1 MVLPNKM
8 EELSRRKEVVM
19 KSSRNFLF
27 AMLVLFVLFCLLQI
41 NLPKKFVWS
50 PTFSHVDKQPLGCF
64 VFDSVLTQ
72 SLPNGYH
79 VTKKTFFQLDQ
90 EHAKEKISVLMVVNQ
105 QDLKQLDVKYLCNI
119 ARRGGKVMVVA
130 SSSFDDGRNADT
142 VVGDTVGGG
151 KMEEVSVSDDSHEN
165 PFVDEL
171 ERTFKVK
178 IEDGMYFSLRGI
190 LSGLRAH
197 DNDMYDTIYWNNRET
212 MYAVQPYRMFYNMVG
227 GTLFV
232 DSVPKVKRLAY
243 TLSTAGYDYKYDSL
257 YVGDFTRF
265 DTIVDKK
272 ERIER
277 IDTFAIKKV
286 PAAVSV
292 PYGKGE
298 VIFVSSPLLFT
309 NYGMLEGNTF
319 VYIFR
324 LMSYLA
330 DLPVY
335 RTEAYVKTDA
345 MLVAEQ
351 SPFREF
357 IKRPPLR
364 WALYL
369 ALLGVVLFMIF
380 TARRRQR
387 VIPIMSKP
395 ANRSLEFIQLIGTLY
410 YQRKDHVD
418 LVRKKFKLFAEELR
432 KTAGVDI
439 SDVNTDDREYLLLA
453 EKTGMN
459 CDRLKKVIRQ
469 IRLVLHSEDNI
480 SVEEMRS
487 LIDAMDTIVRHAKNG

>member
-1 MVLPNKM
+1 
-8 EELSRRKEVVM
+8 M

-27 AMLVLFVLFCLLQI
+27 AMLVLFVQFCLLQV

-50 PTFSHVDKQPLGCF
+50 PTFSHVDKQPFGCF

-90 EHAKEKISVLMVVNQ
+90 EHAKEKISVLMVVDQ
-105 QDLKQLDVKYLCNI
+105 QNLKQLDVKYLCNI

-142 VVGDTVGGG
+142 VV
-151 KMEEVSVSDDSHEN
+151 
-165 PFVDEL
+165 VDEL
-171 ERTFKVK
+171 ERTFKVR
-178 IEDGMYFSLRGI
+178 IEDGTYFSLRGI
-190 LSGLRAH
+190 LAGLKAH
-197 DNDMYDTIYWNNRET
+197 DNDMYDTICWNNRET
-212 MYAVQPYRMFYNMVG
+212 MYAAQSYRMFYNMVG

-243 TLSTAGYDYKYDSL
+243 TLSTAGYDYKHDSL
-257 YVGDFTRF
+257 YVGDFTGF
-265 DTIVDKK
+265 DTIVDEK

-277 IDTFAIKKV
+277 IDTFAIKKIPV
-286 PAAVSV
+286 AVSV

-387 VIPIMSKP
+387 VIPIISKP

-459 CDRLKKVIRQ
+459 SDRLKKVIRQ
-469 IRLVLHSEDNI
+469 IRLVLHSEGNI

>member
-1 MVLPNKM
+1 MVLQNKM

-27 AMLVLFVLFCLLQI
+27 AMLVLFVLFCLLQV

-90 EHAKEKISVLMVVNQ
+90 EHAKEKISVLMVVDQ

-142 VVGDTVGGG
+142 VV
-151 KMEEVSVSDDSHEN
+151 
-165 PFVDEL
+165 VDEL

-178 IEDGMYFSLRGI
+178 IEDGIYFSLRGI
-190 LSGLRAH
+190 LSGLKAH

-212 MYAVQPYRMFYNMVG
+212 MYAAQPYRMFYNMVG

-286 PAAVSV
+286 PTAVSV

-439 SDVNTDDREYLLLA
+439 SDVNTDDREYQLLA

-469 IRLVLHSEDNI
+469 IRLVLHSEGNI

>member
-1 MVLPNKM
+1 MVLQNKM
-8 EELSRRKEVVM
+8 EEVSRRKEVVM

-27 AMLVLFVLFCLLQI
+27 VMLVLFVLFCLLQV

-64 VFDSVLTQ
+64 VFDSILTQ

-142 VVGDTVGGG
+142 VV
-151 KMEEVSVSDDSHEN
+151 
-165 PFVDEL
+165 VDEL

-190 LSGLRAH
+190 LNGLRAH

-212 MYAVQPYRMFYNMVG
+212 MYAAQSYRMFYNMVG

-309 NYGMLEGNTF
+309 NYGMLEGNTS

-439 SDVNTDDREYLLLA
+439 SDVNTDDSEYLLLA

-459 CDRLKKVIRQ
+459 SDRLKKVIRQ
-469 IRLVLHSEDNI
+469 IRLVLHSEGNI

>member
-1 MVLPNKM
+1 MVLQNKM
-8 EELSRRKEVVM
+8 EEISRRKEVVM

-27 AMLVLFVLFCLLQI
+27 AMLVLFVLFCLLQV

-50 PTFSHVDKQPLGCF
+50 PTFSHVDKQPLGSF

-130 SSSFDDGRNADT
+130 SGSFDDGRNADT
-142 VVGDTVGGG
+142 VV
-151 KMEEVSVSDDSHEN
+151 
-165 PFVDEL
+165 VDEL
-171 ERTFKVK
+171 ERTFKVR
-178 IEDGMYFSLRGI
+178 IEDGRYFSLRGI

-212 MYAVQPYRMFYNMVG
+212 MYAAQSYRMFYNMVG

-277 IDTFAIKKV
+277 IDTFAIKKI

-439 SDVNTDDREYLLLA
+439 SEVNTDDSEYLLLA

-469 IRLVLHSEDNI
+469 IRLVLHSEGNI

>member
-1 MVLPNKM
+1 
-8 EELSRRKEVVM
+8 M

-27 AMLVLFVLFCLLQI
+27 AMLVLFVLFCLLQV

-50 PTFSHVDKQPLGCF
+50 PTFSHVDKQPFGCF

-90 EHAKEKISVLMVVNQ
+90 EHAKEKISVLMVVDQHN
-105 QDLKQLDVKYLCNI
+105 LKQLDVKYLCNI

-130 SSSFDDGRNADT
+130 SSSLDDGRNADT
-142 VVGDTVGGG
+142 VV
-151 KMEEVSVSDDSHEN
+151 
-165 PFVDEL
+165 VDEL
-171 ERTFKVK
+171 ERTFKVR

-190 LSGLRAH
+190 LAGLKAH

-212 MYAVQPYRMFYNMVG
+212 MYAAQSYRMFYNMVG

-243 TLSTAGYDYKYDSL
+243 TLSTAGYDYKLDSL
-257 YVGDFTRF
+257 YVGDFTGF
-265 DTIVDKK
+265 DTIVDEK

-286 PAAVSV
+286 PTAVSV

-309 NYGMLEGNTF
+309 NYGMLEGNTS

-459 CDRLKKVIRQ
+459 SDRLKKVIRQ
-469 IRLVLHSEDNI
+469 IRLVLHSEGNI

>member
-1 MVLPNKM
+1 
-8 EELSRRKEVVM
+8 M

-27 AMLVLFVLFCLLQI
+27 AMLVLFVLFCLLQV

-50 PTFSHVDKQPLGCF
+50 PTFSHVDKQPFGCF

-90 EHAKEKISVLMVVNQ
+90 EHAKEKISVLMVVDQ
-105 QDLKQLDVKYLCNI
+105 QNLKQLDVKYLCNI

-142 VVGDTVGGG
+142 VV
-151 KMEEVSVSDDSHEN
+151 
-165 PFVDEL
+165 VDEL
-171 ERTFKVK
+171 ERTFNVR
-178 IEDGMYFSLRGI
+178 IEDGTYFSLRGI
-190 LSGLRAH
+190 LAGLKAH

-212 MYAVQPYRMFYNMVG
+212 MYAAQSYRMFYNMVG

-243 TLSTAGYDYKYDSL
+243 TLSTAGYDYKLDSL
-257 YVGDFTRF
+257 YVGDFTSF
-265 DTIVDKK
+265 DTIVDEK

-277 IDTFAIKKV
+277 IDTFAIKKIPV
-286 PAAVSV
+286 AVSV

-459 CDRLKKVIRQ
+459 SDRLKKVIRQ
-469 IRLVLHSEDNI
+469 IRLVLHSEGNI

>member
-1 MVLPNKM
+1 
-8 EELSRRKEVVM
+8 
-19 KSSRNFLF
+19 
-27 AMLVLFVLFCLLQI
+27 MLVLFVLFCLLQV

-142 VVGDTVGGG
+142 VV
-151 KMEEVSVSDDSHEN
+151 
-165 PFVDEL
+165 VDEL

-178 IEDGMYFSLRGI
+178 IEDGMFFSLRGI
-190 LSGLRAH
+190 LAGLKAH

-212 MYAVQPYRMFYNMVG
+212 MYAAQSYRMFYNMVG

-277 IDTFAIKKV
+277 IDTFTIKKI
-286 PAAVSV
+286 PTAVSV

-459 CDRLKKVIRQ
+459 SDRLKKVIRQ
-469 IRLVLHSEDNI
+469 IRLVLHSEGNI

>member
-1 MVLPNKM
+1 
-8 EELSRRKEVVM
+8 M

-27 AMLVLFVLFCLLQI
+27 AMLVLFVLFCLLQV

-50 PTFSHVDKQPLGCF
+50 PTFSHVDKQPFGCF

-90 EHAKEKISVLMVVNQ
+90 EHAKEKISVLMVVDQ

-142 VVGDTVGGG
+142 VV
-151 KMEEVSVSDDSHEN
+151 
-165 PFVDEL
+165 VDEL
-171 ERTFKVK
+171 ERTFKVR
-178 IEDGMYFSLRGI
+178 IEDGLYFSLRGI
-190 LSGLRAH
+190 LSGLKAH

-212 MYAVQPYRMFYNMVG
+212 MYAAQSYRMFYNMVG

-243 TLSTAGYDYKYDSL
+243 TLSTAGYDYKHDSL

-265 DTIVDKK
+265 DTIVDEK

-286 PAAVSV
+286 PTAVSV

-309 NYGMLEGNTF
+309 NYGMLEGNTS

-387 VIPIMSKP
+387 VIPIISKP

-439 SDVNTDDREYLLLA
+439 SDVNTDDREYQLLA

-459 CDRLKKVIRQ
+459 NDRLKKVIRQ
-469 IRLVLHSEDNI
+469 IRLVLHSEGNI

>member
-1 MVLPNKM
+1 
-8 EELSRRKEVVM
+8 M

-27 AMLVLFVLFCLLQI
+27 AMLVLFVLFCLLQV

-50 PTFSHVDKQPLGCF
+50 PTFSHVDKQPFGCF

-90 EHAKEKISVLMVVNQ
+90 EHAKEKISVLMVVDQHN
-105 QDLKQLDVKYLCNI
+105 LKQLDVKYLCNI

-142 VVGDTVGGG
+142 VV
-151 KMEEVSVSDDSHEN
+151 
-165 PFVDEL
+165 VDEL
-171 ERTFKVK
+171 ERTFKVR
-178 IEDGMYFSLRGI
+178 IEDGTYFSLRGI
-190 LSGLRAH
+190 LSGLKAH

-212 MYAVQPYRMFYNMVG
+212 MYAAQSYRMFYNMVG

-243 TLSTAGYDYKYDSL
+243 TLSTAGYDYKLDSL
-257 YVGDFTRF
+257 YVGDFTGF
-265 DTIVDKK
+265 DTIVDEK

-286 PAAVSV
+286 PTAVSV

-309 NYGMLEGNTF
+309 NYGMLEGNTS

-459 CDRLKKVIRQ
+459 SDRLKKVIRQ
-469 IRLVLHSEDNI
+469 IRLVLHSEGNI

>member
-1 MVLPNKM
+1 MVLQNKM
-8 EELSRRKEVVM
+8 EEASRRKEVVM

-27 AMLVLFVLFCLLQI
+27 AMLVLFVLFCLLQV

-142 VVGDTVGGG
+142 VV
-151 KMEEVSVSDDSHEN
+151 
-165 PFVDEL
+165 VDEL

-190 LSGLRAH
+190 LNGLRAH

-212 MYAVQPYRMFYNMVG
+212 MYAAQSYRMFYNMVG

-232 DSVPKVKRLAY
+232 DSVPKVKKLAY

-309 NYGMLEGNTF
+309 NYGMLEGNTS

-439 SDVNTDDREYLLLA
+439 SDVNTDDSEYLLLA

-469 IRLVLHSEDNI
+469 IRLVLHSEGNI

>member
-1 MVLPNKM
+1 
-8 EELSRRKEVVM
+8 M

-27 AMLVLFVLFCLLQI
+27 AMLVLFVLFCLLQV

-50 PTFSHVDKQPLGCF
+50 PTFSHVDKQPFGCF

-90 EHAKEKISVLMVVNQ
+90 EHAKEKISVLMVVDQ
-105 QDLKQLDVKYLCNI
+105 QNLKQLDVKYLCNI

-142 VVGDTVGGG
+142 VV
-151 KMEEVSVSDDSHEN
+151 
-165 PFVDEL
+165 VDEL
-171 ERTFKVK
+171 ERTFNVR
-178 IEDGMYFSLRGI
+178 IEDGTYFSLRGI
-190 LSGLRAH
+190 LAGLKAH

-212 MYAVQPYRMFYNMVG
+212 MYAAQSYRMFYNMVG

-243 TLSTAGYDYKYDSL
+243 TLSTAGYDYRQDSL
-257 YVGDFTRF
+257 YVGDFTSF
-265 DTIVDKK
+265 DTIVDEK

-277 IDTFAIKKV
+277 IDTFAIKKIPV
-286 PAAVSV
+286 AVSV

-309 NYGMLEGNTF
+309 NYGMLEGNTS

-439 SDVNTDDREYLLLA
+439 SDVNTDDREYQLLA

-459 CDRLKKVIRQ
+459 SDRLKKVIRQ
-469 IRLVLHSEDNI
+469 IRLVLHSEGNI

>member
-1 MVLPNKM
+1 
-8 EELSRRKEVVM
+8 M

-27 AMLVLFVLFCLLQI
+27 AMLVLFVLFCLLQV

-90 EHAKEKISVLMVVNQ
+90 EHAKEKISVLMVVDQ

-142 VVGDTVGGG
+142 VV
-151 KMEEVSVSDDSHEN
+151 
-165 PFVDEL
+165 VDEL
-171 ERTFKVK
+171 ERTFKVR
-178 IEDGMYFSLRGI
+178 IEDGTYFSLRGI
-190 LSGLRAH
+190 LAGLKAH

-212 MYAVQPYRMFYNMVG
+212 MYAAQSYRMFYNMVG

-243 TLSTAGYDYKYDSL
+243 TLSTAGYDYRHDSL
-257 YVGDFTRF
+257 YVGDFTGF
-265 DTIVDKK
+265 DTIVDEK

-277 IDTFAIKKV
+277 IDTFAIKKIPV
-286 PAAVSV
+286 AVSV

-387 VIPIMSKP
+387 VIPILSKP

-459 CDRLKKVIRQ
+459 SDRLKKVIRQ
-469 IRLVLHSEDNI
+469 IRLVLHSEGNI

>member
-8 EELSRRKEVVM
+8 EEFSRRKEVVM

-27 AMLVLFVLFCLLQI
+27 AMLVLFVLFCLLQV

-142 VVGDTVGGG
+142 VV
-151 KMEEVSVSDDSHEN
+151 
-165 PFVDEL
+165 VDEL

-178 IEDGMYFSLRGI
+178 IEDGIYFSLRGI
-190 LSGLRAH
+190 LSGLKAH

-212 MYAVQPYRMFYNMVG
+212 MYAAQSYRMFYNMVG

-243 TLSTAGYDYKYDSL
+243 TLSTAGYDYKHDSL

-277 IDTFAIKKV
+277 IDTSAIKKV
-286 PAAVSV
+286 PTAVSV

-309 NYGMLEGNTF
+309 NYGMLEGNTS

-369 ALLGVVLFMIF
+369 TLLGVVLFMIF

-395 ANRSLEFIQLIGTLY
+395 DNRSLEFIQLIGTLY

-439 SDVNTDDREYLLLA
+439 SDVNTDDSEYLLLA

-459 CDRLKKVIRQ
+459 SDRLKKVIRQ
-469 IRLVLHSEDNI
+469 IRLVLHSEGNI

>member
-1 MVLPNKM
+1 
-8 EELSRRKEVVM
+8 M

-27 AMLVLFVLFCLLQI
+27 AMLVLFVLFCLLQV

-90 EHAKEKISVLMVVNQ
+90 EHAKEKISVLMVVDQ

-130 SSSFDDGRNADT
+130 SSSFDDGRNTDT
-142 VVGDTVGGG
+142 VV
-151 KMEEVSVSDDSHEN
+151 
-165 PFVDEL
+165 VDEL
-171 ERTFKVK
+171 ERTFKVR
-178 IEDGMYFSLRGI
+178 IEDGTYFSLRGI
-190 LSGLRAH
+190 LSGLKAH

-212 MYAVQPYRMFYNMVG
+212 MYAAQSYRMFYNMVG

-243 TLSTAGYDYKYDSL
+243 TLSTAGYDYRHDSL
-257 YVGDFTRF
+257 YVGDFTSF
-265 DTIVDKK
+265 DTIVDEK

-286 PAAVSV
+286 PVAVSV

-309 NYGMLEGNTF
+309 NYGMLEGNTS

-459 CDRLKKVIRQ
+459 SDRLKKVIRQ
-469 IRLVLHSEDNI
+469 IRLVLHSEGNI

>member
-1 MVLPNKM
+1 
-8 EELSRRKEVVM
+8 M

-27 AMLVLFVLFCLLQI
+27 AMLVLFVLFCLLQV

-50 PTFSHVDKQPLGCF
+50 PTFSHVDKQPFGCF

-90 EHAKEKISVLMVVNQ
+90 EHAKEKISVLMVVDQ
-105 QDLKQLDVKYLCNI
+105 QNLKQLDVKYLCNI

-142 VVGDTVGGG
+142 VV
-151 KMEEVSVSDDSHEN
+151 
-165 PFVDEL
+165 VDEL
-171 ERTFKVK
+171 ERTFKVR
-178 IEDGMYFSLRGI
+178 IEDGTYFSLRGI
-190 LSGLRAH
+190 LAGLKAH

-212 MYAVQPYRMFYNMVG
+212 MYAAQSYRMFYNMVG

-243 TLSTAGYDYKYDSL
+243 TLSTAGYDYRQDSL
-257 YVGDFTRF
+257 YVGDFTGF
-265 DTIVDKK
+265 DTIVDEK

-286 PAAVSV
+286 PTAVSV

-459 CDRLKKVIRQ
+459 SDRLKKVIRQ
-469 IRLVLHSEDNI
+469 IRLVLHSEGNI

>member
-1 MVLPNKM
+1 
-8 EELSRRKEVVM
+8 
-19 KSSRNFLF
+19 
-27 AMLVLFVLFCLLQI
+27 MLVLFVLFCLLQV

-90 EHAKEKISVLMVVNQ
+90 EHAKEKISVLMVVDQ
-105 QDLKQLDVKYLCNI
+105 QNLKQLDVKYLCNI

-142 VVGDTVGGG
+142 VV
-151 KMEEVSVSDDSHEN
+151 
-165 PFVDEL
+165 VDEL
-171 ERTFKVK
+171 ERTFKVR
-178 IEDGMYFSLRGI
+178 IEDGTYFSLRGI
-190 LSGLRAH
+190 LAGLKAH

-212 MYAVQPYRMFYNMVG
+212 MYAAQPYRMFYNMVG

-243 TLSTAGYDYKYDSL
+243 TLSTAGYDYRHDSL
-257 YVGDFTRF
+257 YVGDFTGF
-265 DTIVDKK
+265 DTIVDEK

-286 PAAVSV
+286 PVAVSV

-459 CDRLKKVIRQ
+459 SDRLKKVIRQ
-469 IRLVLHSEDNI
+469 IRLVLHSEGNI

>member
-27 AMLVLFVLFCLLQI
+27 AMLVLFVLFCLLQV

-90 EHAKEKISVLMVVNQ
+90 EHAKEKISVLMVVDQ
-105 QDLKQLDVKYLCNI
+105 QNLKQLDVKYLCNI

-130 SSSFDDGRNADT
+130 SGSFDDGRNADT
-142 VVGDTVGGG
+142 VV
-151 KMEEVSVSDDSHEN
+151 
-165 PFVDEL
+165 VDEL
-171 ERTFKVK
+171 ERTFKVR
-178 IEDGMYFSLRGI
+178 IEDGTYFSLRGI
-190 LSGLRAH
+190 LAGLKAH

-212 MYAVQPYRMFYNMVG
+212 MYAAQSYRMFYNMVG

-257 YVGDFTRF
+257 YVGDFTGF
-265 DTIVDKK
+265 DTIVDEK

-286 PAAVSV
+286 PVAVSV

-309 NYGMLEGNTF
+309 NYGMLEGNTS

-459 CDRLKKVIRQ
+459 SDRLKKVIRQ
-469 IRLVLHSEDNI
+469 IRLVLHSEGNI

>member
-1 MVLPNKM
+1 
-8 EELSRRKEVVM
+8 M

-27 AMLVLFVLFCLLQI
+27 AMLVLFVLFCLLQV

-50 PTFSHVDKQPLGCF
+50 PTFSHVDKQPFGCF
-64 VFDSVLTQ
+64 VFDCVLTQ

-90 EHAKEKISVLMVVNQ
+90 EHAKEKISVLMVVDQ
-105 QDLKQLDVKYLCNI
+105 QNLKQLDVKYLCNI

-142 VVGDTVGGG
+142 VV
-151 KMEEVSVSDDSHEN
+151 
-165 PFVDEL
+165 VDEL
-171 ERTFKVK
+171 ERTFKVR
-178 IEDGMYFSLRGI
+178 IEDGTYFSLRGI
-190 LSGLRAH
+190 LAGLKAH

-212 MYAVQPYRMFYNMVG
+212 MYAAQSYRMFYNMVG

-243 TLSTAGYDYKYDSL
+243 TLSTAGYDYRQDSL
-257 YVGDFTRF
+257 YVGDFTGF
-265 DTIVDKK
+265 DTIVDEK

-286 PAAVSV
+286 PTAVSV

-459 CDRLKKVIRQ
+459 SDRLKKVIRQ
-469 IRLVLHSEDNI
+469 IRLVLHSEGNI

>member
-1 MVLPNKM
+1 
-8 EELSRRKEVVM
+8 M

-27 AMLVLFVLFCLLQI
+27 AMLVLFVLFCLLQV

-90 EHAKEKISVLMVVNQ
+90 EHAKEKISVLMVVDQ
-105 QDLKQLDVKYLCNI
+105 QNLKQLDVKYLCNI

-142 VVGDTVGGG
+142 VV
-151 KMEEVSVSDDSHEN
+151 
-165 PFVDEL
+165 VDEL

-178 IEDGMYFSLRGI
+178 IEDGLYFSLRGI
-190 LSGLRAH
+190 LSGLKAH

-212 MYAVQPYRMFYNMVG
+212 MYAAQPYKMFYNMVG

-243 TLSTAGYDYKYDSL
+243 TLSTAGYDYRHDSL
-257 YVGDFTRF
+257 YVGDFTGF
-265 DTIVDKK
+265 DTIVDEK

-277 IDTFAIKKV
+277 IDTFAIKKI
-286 PAAVSV
+286 PTAVSV

-309 NYGMLEGNTF
+309 NYGMLEGNTS

-369 ALLGVVLFMIF
+369 ALLGVALFMIF

-459 CDRLKKVIRQ
+459 SDRLKKVIRQ
-469 IRLVLHSEDNI
+469 IRLVLHSEGNI

>member
-1 MVLPNKM
+1 
-8 EELSRRKEVVM
+8 M

-27 AMLVLFVLFCLLQI
+27 AMLVLFVLFCLLQV

-50 PTFSHVDKQPLGCF
+50 PTFSHVDKQPLGSF

-90 EHAKEKISVLMVVNQ
+90 EHAKEKISVLMVVDQ

-142 VVGDTVGGG
+142 VV
-151 KMEEVSVSDDSHEN
+151 
-165 PFVDEL
+165 VDEL

-178 IEDGMYFSLRGI
+178 IEDGLYFSLRGI

-212 MYAVQPYRMFYNMVG
+212 MYAAQPYRMFYNMVG

-277 IDTFAIKKV
+277 IDTFAIKKIPV
-286 PAAVSV
+286 AVSV

-309 NYGMLEGNTF
+309 NYGMLEGNTS

-439 SDVNTDDREYLLLA
+439 SDVNTDDREYQLLA

-459 CDRLKKVIRQ
+459 SDRLKKVIRQ
-469 IRLVLHSEDNI
+469 IRLVLHSEGNI

>member
-27 AMLVLFVLFCLLQI
+27 AMLVLFVLFCLLQV

-90 EHAKEKISVLMVVNQ
+90 EHAKEKISVLMVVDQ

-142 VVGDTVGGG
+142 VV
-151 KMEEVSVSDDSHEN
+151 
-165 PFVDEL
+165 VDEL
-171 ERTFKVK
+171 ERTFKVR

-190 LSGLRAH
+190 LAGLKAH

-212 MYAVQPYRMFYNMVG
+212 MYAAQSYRMFYNMVG

-243 TLSTAGYDYKYDSL
+243 TLSTAGYDCKHDSL
-257 YVGDFTRF
+257 YVGDFTGF
-265 DTIVDKK
+265 DTIVDEK

-277 IDTFAIKKV
+277 IDTFAIKKI
-286 PAAVSV
+286 PTAVSV

-459 CDRLKKVIRQ
+459 SDRLKKVIRQ
-469 IRLVLHSEDNI
+469 IRLVLHSEGNI

>member
-1 MVLPNKM
+1 
-8 EELSRRKEVVM
+8 M

-27 AMLVLFVLFCLLQI
+27 AMLVLFVLFCLLQV

-50 PTFSHVDKQPLGCF
+50 PTFSHVDKQPFGCF

-90 EHAKEKISVLMVVNQ
+90 EHAKEKISVLMVVDQ
-105 QDLKQLDVKYLCNI
+105 QNLKQLDVKYLCNI

-142 VVGDTVGGG
+142 VV
-151 KMEEVSVSDDSHEN
+151 
-165 PFVDEL
+165 VDEL
-171 ERTFKVK
+171 ERTFKVR

-190 LSGLRAH
+190 LSGLKAH

-212 MYAVQPYRMFYNMVG
+212 MYAAQSYRMFYNMVG

-387 VIPIMSKP
+387 VIPIISKP

-410 YQRKDHVD
+410 YQRKNHVD

-459 CDRLKKVIRQ
+459 SDRLKKVIRQ
-469 IRLVLHSEDNI
+469 IRLVLHSEGNI

>member
-1 MVLPNKM
+1 
-8 EELSRRKEVVM
+8 M

-27 AMLVLFVLFCLLQI
+27 AMLVLFVLFCLLQV

-50 PTFSHVDKQPLGCF
+50 PTFSHVDKQPFGCF

-90 EHAKEKISVLMVVNQ
+90 EHAKEKISVLMVVDQHN
-105 QDLKQLDVKYLCNI
+105 LKQLDVKYLCNI

-130 SSSFDDGRNADT
+130 SSSFDDGRNTDT
-142 VVGDTVGGG
+142 VV
-151 KMEEVSVSDDSHEN
+151 
-165 PFVDEL
+165 VDEL
-171 ERTFKVK
+171 ERTFKVR

-190 LSGLRAH
+190 LAGLKAH

-212 MYAVQPYRMFYNMVG
+212 MYAAQSYRMFYNMVG

-243 TLSTAGYDYKYDSL
+243 TLSTAGYDYKLDSL
-257 YVGDFTRF
+257 YVGDFTGF
-265 DTIVDKK
+265 DTIVDEK

-286 PAAVSV
+286 PTAVSV

-309 NYGMLEGNTF
+309 NYGMLEGNTS

-439 SDVNTDDREYLLLA
+439 SDVNTDDREYQLLA

-459 CDRLKKVIRQ
+459 SDRLKKVIRQ
-469 IRLVLHSEDNI
+469 IRLVLHSEGNI

>member
-1 MVLPNKM
+1 MVLQNKM

-27 AMLVLFVLFCLLQI
+27 AMLVLFVLFCLLQV

-72 SLPNGYH
+72 SLSNGYH

-90 EHAKEKISVLMVVNQ
+90 EHAKEKISVLMVVDQ
-105 QDLKQLDVKYLCNI
+105 QNLKQLDVKYLCNI

-142 VVGDTVGGG
+142 VV
-151 KMEEVSVSDDSHEN
+151 
-165 PFVDEL
+165 VDEL

-178 IEDGMYFSLRGI
+178 IEDGIYFSLRGI
-190 LSGLRAH
+190 LSGLKAH

-212 MYAVQPYRMFYNMVG
+212 MYAAQSYRMFYNMVG

-243 TLSTAGYDYKYDSL
+243 TLSTAGYDYKHDSL

-459 CDRLKKVIRQ
+459 SDRLKKVIRQ
-469 IRLVLHSEDNI
+469 IRLVLHSEGNI

>member
-1 MVLPNKM
+1 MVLQNKM

-27 AMLVLFVLFCLLQI
+27 AMLVLFVLFCLLQV

-90 EHAKEKISVLMVVNQ
+90 EHAKEKISVLMVVDQ
-105 QDLKQLDVKYLCNI
+105 QNLKQLDVKYLCNI

-142 VVGDTVGGG
+142 VV
-151 KMEEVSVSDDSHEN
+151 
-165 PFVDEL
+165 VDEL
-171 ERTFKVK
+171 ERTFNVR
-178 IEDGMYFSLRGI
+178 IEDGTYFSLRGI
-190 LSGLRAH
+190 LAGLKAH

-212 MYAVQPYRMFYNMVG
+212 MYAAQSYRMFYNMVG

-243 TLSTAGYDYKYDSL
+243 TLSTAGYDYKHDSL

-286 PAAVSV
+286 PTAVSV

-459 CDRLKKVIRQ
+459 SDRLKKVIRQ
-469 IRLVLHSEDNI
+469 IRLVLHSEGNI

>member
-1 MVLPNKM
+1 
-8 EELSRRKEVVM
+8 M

-27 AMLVLFVLFCLLQI
+27 AMLVLFVLFCLLQV

-50 PTFSHVDKQPLGCF
+50 PTFSHVDKQPFGCF

-90 EHAKEKISVLMVVNQ
+90 EHAKEKISVLMVVDQ

-142 VVGDTVGGG
+142 VV
-151 KMEEVSVSDDSHEN
+151 
-165 PFVDEL
+165 VDEL
-171 ERTFKVK
+171 ERTFKVR

-190 LSGLRAH
+190 LSGLKAH

-212 MYAVQPYRMFYNMVG
+212 MYAAQSYRMFYNMVG

-243 TLSTAGYDYKYDSL
+243 TLSTAGYDYRHDSL
-257 YVGDFTRF
+257 YVGDFTGF
-265 DTIVDKK
+265 DTIVDEK

-277 IDTFAIKKV
+277 IDTFAIKKIPV
-286 PAAVSV
+286 AVSV

-469 IRLVLHSEDNI
+469 IRLVLHSEGNI

>member
-1 MVLPNKM
+1 
-8 EELSRRKEVVM
+8 M

-27 AMLVLFVLFCLLQI
+27 AMLVLFVLFCLLQV

-90 EHAKEKISVLMVVNQ
+90 EHAKEKISVLMVVDQ

-142 VVGDTVGGG
+142 VV
-151 KMEEVSVSDDSHEN
+151 
-165 PFVDEL
+165 VDEL

-178 IEDGMYFSLRGI
+178 IEDGIYFSLRGI
-190 LSGLRAH
+190 LSGLKAH

-212 MYAVQPYRMFYNMVG
+212 MYAAQSYRMFYNMVG

-277 IDTFAIKKV
+277 IDTFAIKKI
-286 PAAVSV
+286 PTAVSV

-459 CDRLKKVIRQ
+459 SDRLKKVIRQ
-469 IRLVLHSEDNI
+469 IRLVLHSEGNI

>member
-1 MVLPNKM
+1 
-8 EELSRRKEVVM
+8 M

-27 AMLVLFVLFCLLQI
+27 AMLVLFVLFCLLQV

-90 EHAKEKISVLMVVNQ
+90 EHAKEKISVLMVVDQ

-142 VVGDTVGGG
+142 VV
-151 KMEEVSVSDDSHEN
+151 
-165 PFVDEL
+165 VDEL
-171 ERTFKVK
+171 ERTFKVR
-178 IEDGMYFSLRGI
+178 IEDGTYFSLRGI
-190 LSGLRAH
+190 LAGLKAH

-212 MYAVQPYRMFYNMVG
+212 MYAAQSYRMFYNMVG

-243 TLSTAGYDYKYDSL
+243 TLSTAGYDYKHDSL
-257 YVGDFTRF
+257 YVGDFTSF
-265 DTIVDKK
+265 DTIVDEK

-286 PAAVSV
+286 PVAVSV

-309 NYGMLEGNTF
+309 NYGMLEGNTS

-459 CDRLKKVIRQ
+459 SDRLKKVIRQ
-469 IRLVLHSEDNI
+469 IRLVLHSEGNI

>member
-1 MVLPNKM
+1 
-8 EELSRRKEVVM
+8 
-19 KSSRNFLF
+19 
-27 AMLVLFVLFCLLQI
+27 MLVLFVLFCLLQV

-90 EHAKEKISVLMVVNQ
+90 EHAKEKISVLMVVDQ
-105 QDLKQLDVKYLCNI
+105 QNLKQLDVKYLCNI

-142 VVGDTVGGG
+142 VV
-151 KMEEVSVSDDSHEN
+151 
-165 PFVDEL
+165 VDEL

-178 IEDGMYFSLRGI
+178 IEDGIYFSLRGI
-190 LSGLRAH
+190 LSGLKAH

-212 MYAVQPYRMFYNMVG
+212 MYAAQSYRMFYNMVG

-243 TLSTAGYDYKYDSL
+243 TLSTAGYDYKHDSL

-286 PAAVSV
+286 PTAVSV

-364 WALYL
+364 WTLYL

-410 YQRKDHVD
+410 YQRKDHGD

-459 CDRLKKVIRQ
+459 SDRLKKVIRQ
-469 IRLVLHSEDNI
+469 IRLVLHSEGNI

>member
-1 MVLPNKM
+1 
-8 EELSRRKEVVM
+8 M

-27 AMLVLFVLFCLLQI
+27 AMLVLFVLFCLLQV

-90 EHAKEKISVLMVVNQ
+90 EHAKEKISVLMVVDQ

-142 VVGDTVGGG
+142 VV
-151 KMEEVSVSDDSHEN
+151 
-165 PFVDEL
+165 VDEL
-171 ERTFKVK
+171 ERTFKVR

-212 MYAVQPYRMFYNMVG
+212 MYAAQPYRMFYNMVG

-243 TLSTAGYDYKYDSL
+243 TLSTAGYDYKHDSL

-439 SDVNTDDREYLLLA
+439 SDVNTDDREYQLLA

-459 CDRLKKVIRQ
+459 SDRLKKVIRQ
-469 IRLVLHSEDNI
+469 IRLVLHSEGNI

>member
-1 MVLPNKM
+1 MVLQNKM

-27 AMLVLFVLFCLLQI
+27 AMLVLFVLFCLLQV

-90 EHAKEKISVLMVVNQ
+90 EHAKEKISVLMVVDQ
-105 QDLKQLDVKYLCNI
+105 QNLKQLDVKYLCNI

-142 VVGDTVGGG
+142 VV
-151 KMEEVSVSDDSHEN
+151 
-165 PFVDEL
+165 VDEL
-171 ERTFKVK
+171 ERTFKVR
-178 IEDGMYFSLRGI
+178 IEDGTYFSLRGI
-190 LSGLRAH
+190 LAGLKAH

-212 MYAVQPYRMFYNMVG
+212 MYAAQSYRMFYNMVG

-286 PAAVSV
+286 PTAVSV

-387 VIPIMSKP
+387 VIPIISKP

-459 CDRLKKVIRQ
+459 SDRLKKVIRQ
-469 IRLVLHSEDNI
+469 IRLVLHSEGNI

>member
-1 MVLPNKM
+1 MVLQNKM
-8 EELSRRKEVVM
+8 EEVSRRKEVVM

-27 AMLVLFVLFCLLQI
+27 AMLVLFVLFCLLQV

-64 VFDSVLTQ
+64 VFDSVLAQ

-90 EHAKEKISVLMVVNQ
+90 EHAKEKISVLMVVDQ

-142 VVGDTVGGG
+142 VV
-151 KMEEVSVSDDSHEN
+151 
-165 PFVDEL
+165 VDEL

-190 LSGLRAH
+190 LNGLRAH

-212 MYAVQPYRMFYNMVG
+212 MYAAQSYRMFYNMVG

-243 TLSTAGYDYKYDSL
+243 TLSTAGYDYKHDSL

-410 YQRKDHVD
+410 YQRKDHVN

-439 SDVNTDDREYLLLA
+439 SDVNTDDSEYLLLA

-459 CDRLKKVIRQ
+459 SDRLKKVIRQ
-469 IRLVLHSEDNI
+469 IRLALHSEGNI

>member
-27 AMLVLFVLFCLLQI
+27 AMLVLFVLFCLLQV

-50 PTFSHVDKQPLGCF
+50 PTFSHVDKQPFGCF

-90 EHAKEKISVLMVVNQ
+90 EHAKEKISVLMVVDQ

-142 VVGDTVGGG
+142 VV
-151 KMEEVSVSDDSHEN
+151 
-165 PFVDEL
+165 VDEL
-171 ERTFKVK
+171 ERTFKVR
-178 IEDGMYFSLRGI
+178 IEDGTYFSLRGI
-190 LSGLRAH
+190 LSGLKAH

-212 MYAVQPYRMFYNMVG
+212 MYAAQSYRMFYNMVG

-243 TLSTAGYDYKYDSL
+243 TLSTAGYDYRLDSL
-257 YVGDFTRF
+257 YVGDFTGF
-265 DTIVDKK
+265 DTIVDEK

-286 PAAVSV
+286 PTAVSV

-309 NYGMLEGNTF
+309 NYGMLEGNTS

-387 VIPIMSKP
+387 VIPIISKP

-459 CDRLKKVIRQ
+459 SDRLKKVIRQ
-469 IRLVLHSEDNI
+469 IRLVLHSEGNI

>member
-1 MVLPNKM
+1 
-8 EELSRRKEVVM
+8 M

-27 AMLVLFVLFCLLQI
+27 AMLVLFVLFCLLQV

-79 VTKKTFFQLDQ
+79 VTKKTFFQLDE
-90 EHAKEKISVLMVVNQ
+90 EHAKEKISVLMVVDQ
-105 QDLKQLDVKYLCNI
+105 QNLKQLDVKYLCNI

-130 SSSFDDGRNADT
+130 SGSFDDGRNADT
-142 VVGDTVGGG
+142 VV
-151 KMEEVSVSDDSHEN
+151 
-165 PFVDEL
+165 VDEL
-171 ERTFKVK
+171 ERTFKVR
-178 IEDGMYFSLRGI
+178 IEDGTYFSLRGI
-190 LSGLRAH
+190 LAGLKAH

-212 MYAVQPYRMFYNMVG
+212 MYAAQSYRMFYNMVG

-243 TLSTAGYDYKYDSL
+243 TLSTAGYDYKLDSL

-265 DTIVDKK
+265 DTIVDEK

-286 PAAVSV
+286 PTAVSV

-309 NYGMLEGNTF
+309 NYGMLEGNTS

-459 CDRLKKVIRQ
+459 SDRLKKVIRQ
-469 IRLVLHSEDNI
+469 IRLVLHSEGNI

>member
-27 AMLVLFVLFCLLQI
+27 AMLVLFVLFCLLQV

-90 EHAKEKISVLMVVNQ
+90 EHAKEKISVLMVVDQ
-105 QDLKQLDVKYLCNI
+105 QNLKQLDVKYLCNI

-142 VVGDTVGGG
+142 VV
-151 KMEEVSVSDDSHEN
+151 
-165 PFVDEL
+165 VDEL
-171 ERTFKVK
+171 ERTFKVR
-178 IEDGMYFSLRGI
+178 IEDGLYFSLRGI
-190 LSGLRAH
+190 LAGLKAH

-212 MYAVQPYRMFYNMVG
+212 MYAAQSYRMFYNMVG

-243 TLSTAGYDYKYDSL
+243 TLSTAGYDYKHDSL

-265 DTIVDKK
+265 DTIVDEK

-277 IDTFAIKKV
+277 IDTFAIKKI
-286 PAAVSV
+286 PTAVSV

-309 NYGMLEGNTF
+309 NYGMLEGNTS

-459 CDRLKKVIRQ
+459 SDRLKKVIRQ
-469 IRLVLHSEDNI
+469 IRLVLHSEGNI

>member
-1 MVLPNKM
+1 
-8 EELSRRKEVVM
+8 
-19 KSSRNFLF
+19 
-27 AMLVLFVLFCLLQI
+27 MLVLFVLFCLLQV

-90 EHAKEKISVLMVVNQ
+90 EHAKEKISVLMVVDQ
-105 QDLKQLDVKYLCNI
+105 QNLKQLDVKYLCNI

-130 SSSFDDGRNADT
+130 SGSFDDSRNADT
-142 VVGDTVGGG
+142 VV
-151 KMEEVSVSDDSHEN
+151 
-165 PFVDEL
+165 VDEL

-190 LSGLRAH
+190 LAGLKAH

-212 MYAVQPYRMFYNMVG
+212 MYAAQSYRMFYNMVG

-243 TLSTAGYDYKYDSL
+243 TLSTAGYDYRHDSL
-257 YVGDFTRF
+257 YVGDFTGF
-265 DTIVDKK
+265 DTIVDEK

-277 IDTFAIKKV
+277 IDTFAIKKIPV
-286 PAAVSV
+286 AVSV

-459 CDRLKKVIRQ
+459 SDRLKKVIRQ
-469 IRLVLHSEDNI
+469 IRLVLHSEGNI

>member
-1 MVLPNKM
+1 
-8 EELSRRKEVVM
+8 M

-27 AMLVLFVLFCLLQI
+27 VMLVLFVLFCLLQV
-41 NLPKKFVWS
+41 NLPKKFIWS

-90 EHAKEKISVLMVVNQ
+90 EHAKEKISVLMVVDQ
-105 QDLKQLDVKYLCNI
+105 QNLKQLDVKYLCNI

-130 SSSFDDGRNADT
+130 SSSFDDGRNTDT
-142 VVGDTVGGG
+142 VV
-151 KMEEVSVSDDSHEN
+151 
-165 PFVDEL
+165 VDEL
-171 ERTFKVK
+171 ERTFKVR
-178 IEDGMYFSLRGI
+178 IEDGTYFSLRGI
-190 LSGLRAH
+190 LSGLKAH

-212 MYAVQPYRMFYNMVG
+212 MYAAQSYRMFYNMVG

-243 TLSTAGYDYKYDSL
+243 TLSTAGYDYRHDSL
-257 YVGDFTRF
+257 YVGDFTGF
-265 DTIVDKK
+265 DTIVDEK

-286 PAAVSV
+286 PTAVSV

-309 NYGMLEGNTF
+309 NYGMLEGNTS

-387 VIPIMSKP
+387 VIPIISKP

-439 SDVNTDDREYLLLA
+439 SDVNTDDREYQLLA

-459 CDRLKKVIRQ
+459 SDRLKKMIRQ
-469 IRLVLHSEDNI
+469 IRLVLHSEGNI

>member
-1 MVLPNKM
+1 
-8 EELSRRKEVVM
+8 
-19 KSSRNFLF
+19 
-27 AMLVLFVLFCLLQI
+27 MLVLFVLFCLLQV

-90 EHAKEKISVLMVVNQ
+90 EHAKEKISVLMVVDQ
-105 QDLKQLDVKYLCNI
+105 QNLKQLDVKYLCNI

-142 VVGDTVGGG
+142 VV
-151 KMEEVSVSDDSHEN
+151 
-165 PFVDEL
+165 VDEL
-171 ERTFKVK
+171 ERTFKVR
-178 IEDGMYFSLRGI
+178 IEDGTYFSLRGI
-190 LSGLRAH
+190 LSGLKAH

-212 MYAVQPYRMFYNMVG
+212 MYAAQSYRMFYNMVG

-243 TLSTAGYDYKYDSL
+243 TLSTAGYDYKHDSL
-257 YVGDFTRF
+257 YVGDFTGF
-265 DTIVDKK
+265 DTIVDEK

-286 PAAVSV
+286 PVAVSV

-387 VIPIMSKP
+387 VIPIISKP

-459 CDRLKKVIRQ
+459 SDRLKKVIRQ

>member
-1 MVLPNKM
+1 
-8 EELSRRKEVVM
+8 
-19 KSSRNFLF
+19 
-27 AMLVLFVLFCLLQI
+27 MLVLFVLFCLLQV

-90 EHAKEKISVLMVVNQ
+90 EHAKEKISVLMVVDQ
-105 QDLKQLDVKYLCNI
+105 QNLKQLDVKYLCNI

-130 SSSFDDGRNADT
+130 SGSFDDGRNADT
-142 VVGDTVGGG
+142 VV
-151 KMEEVSVSDDSHEN
+151 
-165 PFVDEL
+165 VDEL
-171 ERTFKVK
+171 ERTFNVR
-178 IEDGMYFSLRGI
+178 IEDGTYFSLRGI
-190 LSGLRAH
+190 LSGLKAH

-212 MYAVQPYRMFYNMVG
+212 MYAAQPYRMFYNMVG

-243 TLSTAGYDYKYDSL
+243 TLSTAGYDYRHDSL

-459 CDRLKKVIRQ
+459 SDRLKKVIRQ
-469 IRLVLHSEDNI
+469 IRLVLHSEGNI

>member
-1 MVLPNKM
+1 
-8 EELSRRKEVVM
+8 M

-27 AMLVLFVLFCLLQI
+27 AMLVLFVLFCLLQV

-50 PTFSHVDKQPLGCF
+50 PTFSHVDKQPFGCF

-90 EHAKEKISVLMVVNQ
+90 EHAKEKISVLMVVDQ

-130 SSSFDDGRNADT
+130 SSSLDDGRNADT
-142 VVGDTVGGG
+142 VVVG
-151 KMEEVSVSDDSHEN
+151 
-165 PFVDEL
+165 EL
-171 ERTFKVK
+171 ERTFKVR

-190 LSGLRAH
+190 LAGLKAH

-212 MYAVQPYRMFYNMVG
+212 MYAAQSYRMFYNMVG

-243 TLSTAGYDYKYDSL
+243 TLSTAGYDYKLDSL
-257 YVGDFTRF
+257 YVGDFTGF
-265 DTIVDKK
+265 DTIVDEK

-286 PAAVSV
+286 PTAVSV

-309 NYGMLEGNTF
+309 NYGMLEGNTS

-387 VIPIMSKP
+387 VIPIISKP

-459 CDRLKKVIRQ
+459 SDRLKKVIRQ
-469 IRLVLHSEDNI
+469 IRLVLHSEGNI